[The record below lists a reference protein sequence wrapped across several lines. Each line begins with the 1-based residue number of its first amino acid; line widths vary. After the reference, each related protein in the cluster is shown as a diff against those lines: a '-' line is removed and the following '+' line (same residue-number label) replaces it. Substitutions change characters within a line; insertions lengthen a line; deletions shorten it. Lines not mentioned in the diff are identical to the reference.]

1 MKPLLL
7 AAGSILILCGAA
19 GSAAQTLKPGLW
31 EISQKMQSASGEME
45 NAMADMQ
52 KQMAA
57 MSPEQRKMMQDT
69 MAKQGVS
76 IGAAGPGPITIKVCM
91 TKDMVERNEV
101 AIQEGDCKAT
111 NTPRVGNTMKISF
124 VCTQP
129 PTSGEGQ
136 MTFSSPEAYASKMT
150 VKSARNGK
158 NESMTMDMQGKWLS
172 AECGAIKPPPL
183 AKK

>member
-7 AAGSILILCGAA
+7 AAGGILILCGAA
-19 GSAAQTLKPGLW
+19 SSAAQTLKPGLW

-45 NAMADMQ
+45 KGMADMQ

-57 MSPEQRKMMQDT
+57 MSPEQRKMMQDL
-69 MAKQGVS
+69 MAKQGVGV
-76 IGAAGPGPITIKVCM
+76 GAGGPGPMTIKVCM

-101 AIQEGDCKAT
+101 TTQEGDCKAT
-111 NTPRVGNTMKISF
+111 NAPRVGNTMKLSF

-136 MTFSSPEAYASKMT
+136 MTFTSPEAYASKMT
-150 VKSARNGK
+150 VKSARKGNS
-158 NESMTMDMQGKWLS
+158 ETMTMDMQGKWLS
-172 AECGAIKPPPL
+172 AECGAIKPPPM